1 MKVLDLLTSLLGTV
15 RYTPG
20 CFADAISLLD
30 RKLVDLKP
38 LITATYPL
46 TEGAKA
52 FEAQHARKDIKIV
65 IMNQQ

>member
-1 MKVLDLLTSLLGTV
+1 M

-38 LITATYPL
+38 LITSAYPL
-46 TEGAKA
+46 TEGPKA
-52 FEAQHARKDIKIV
+52 FEAQHEKKDIKIV
-65 IMNQQ
+65 IMNQK